1 MKSKGKWKKLLY
13 VAAPVLWCSVLYV
26 GSNNSLGTVL
36 AKSVTAVTQTLTAI
50 ETAVRTQTA
59 VWTMTATGTEEDVTV
74 SAETETKVLKNTET
88 VVAAATE
95 TETSVVKTITETL
108 GIVDNT
114 DGVVSTIIMTQTLTG
129 TETGVTQATD
139 TDEAVMTETATVAVT
154 EVSTQAETETMQETM
169 TLTQLL
175 TMTETLTAVD
185 DGEENQVINQ
195 IVPVRTPT
203 EEKQK
208 EVPKKEEKQEE
219 WQELWKPQTQEEK
232 QRASYVYPGKVITKA
247 EGAKGQEIE
256 SPISVEPAMQGSL
269 CIDAMK
275 RDLSKEYSIAYT
287 YNITYGEEKAGEK
300 KIYSID
306 EPIRITMSIPKE
318 LLKEGRSF
326 EMICVSEN
334 GATYKIPAEVDE
346 NGNLTFTTRYF
357 YAYALTY
364 KDA

>member
-74 SAETETKVLKNTET
+74 ATETETLVLKNTET
-88 VVAAATE
+88 VVTAATE
-95 TETSVVKTITETL
+95 TETSVVKTMTATLIQLNAFTGYATDIT
-108 GIVDNT
+108 
-114 DGVVSTIIMTQTLTG
+114 IMSQTLTG

-169 TLTQLL
+169 MLTQLL

-185 DGEENQVINQ
+185 DGEEDQVINQ

-203 EEKQK
+203 
-208 EVPKKEEKQEE
+208 EEKQEE

-247 EGAKGQEIE
+247 EGVEGQEIE

-269 CIDAMK
+269 CIDVMK
-275 RDLSKEYSIAYT
+275 RDLSKGYSIAYT

>member
-1 MKSKGKWKKLLY
+1 MKSQGKWKKLLY

-36 AKSVTAVTQTLTAI
+36 AKSVTTITQTLTAI

-59 VWTMTATGTEEDVTV
+59 VWTMTLTGTEGNVTV
-74 SAETETKVLKNTET
+74 SAETETMVLKNTET

-95 TETSVVKTITETL
+95 TETSVEKTETETL
-108 GIVDNT
+108 IMITIDTGY
-114 DGVVSTIIMTQTLTG
+114 STETMIMSQTLTG
-129 TETGVTQATD
+129 TETEVTQATG

-175 TMTETLTAVD
+175 TMTEMLTAVD
-185 DGEENQVINQ
+185 DGEEDQVINQ

-203 EEKQK
+203 EEKQ
-208 EVPKKEEKQEE
+208 EE
-219 WQELWKPQTQEEK
+219 WQELWKPRTKEEK
-232 QRASYVYPGKVITKA
+232 QRASYVYPGKVFTKA
-247 EGAKGQEIE
+247 EGVEGQEIK
-256 SPISVEPAMQGSL
+256 SPISVKPAMQGSL

-275 RDLSKEYSIAYT
+275 RNLSQGYSIAYT

-364 KDA
+364 KDV

>member
-74 SAETETKVLKNTET
+74 AAETETLVLKNTET
-88 VVAAATE
+88 VVTAATE
-95 TETSVVKTITETL
+95 TETSVETMTKMFIMY
-108 GIVDNT
+108 GETGDYET
-114 DGVVSTIIMTQTLTG
+114 TIIRSQTLTG
-129 TETGVTQATD
+129 TETGVTQATY

-169 TLTQLL
+169 MLTQLL

-185 DGEENQVINQ
+185 DGEEDQVINQ

-247 EGAKGQEIE
+247 EGVEGQEIE

-269 CIDAMK
+269 CIDVMK
-275 RDLSKEYSIAYT
+275 RDLSKGYSIAYT

-364 KDA
+364 KDV